1 MNDAALGALPSAPV
15 RPSGRK
21 VWAWA
26 MWDCGT
32 QPLNTVIITFVFSV
46 YITGS
51 AFSSEND
58 TSIALLVSTMI
69 AGLIVAVLAPVLGQ
83 ASDRTGRTVRN
94 PRWQTWAIALLAAC
108 LFFVAPAPG
117 YLWLG
122 LGLLGVASI
131 VGEIANVNYYALI
144 DQVATKK
151 DVGQVSGFG
160 WGLGY
165 LGGIVA
171 LMLLYFGS
179 IAPEVSLF
187 GVSSHDGLDI
197 RVSMPVCAVWIVG
210 FTIPTFVALRD
221 TPRPP
226 ALPIGILASYRMLW
240 ASLKRLWVED
250 RNTARFLVASALFRD
265 GLSGVFAF
273 GAVLA
278 AQTFGF
284 SAGEVIIFGAAA
296 NVVAGVSTIGF
307 GFLDDHIG
315 PKRVYS
321 PSRLRCV
328 GWAWASSCCM
338 TAARSCFGPWG
349 WPCAPS
355 SGPRSRRPGPSWP
368 ARFPMAVP
376 GRSSVCMPLQ
386 AARFRFLPPPCSGS
400 PSLWVPPSRAQIHP
414 VLRHPRHRRGA
425 RRGAHPHARGHRSC
439 AEPRLMTSRPRLPR
453 ATAG

>member
-26 MWDCGT
+26 MWDWGT

-51 AFSSEND
+51 AFGSEND
-58 TSIALLVSTMI
+58 TSIALSVSTMI

-94 PRWQTWAIALLAAC
+94 LRWQTWAIALLAAC

-151 DVGQVSGFG
+151 DVGRVSGFG

-171 LMLLYFGS
+171 LMLLYFGF
-179 IAPEVSLF
+179 IAPEVGLF

-197 RVSMPVCAVWIVG
+197 RVSMLVCAVWIVG

-307 GFLDDHIG
+307 GFLDDRIG
-315 PKRVYS
+315 PKRVILLS
-321 PSRLRCV
+321 LIALCGLGLGVFLLHDGGQIVFWTLGLAMCAFVGPAQSASRSFL
-328 GWAWASSCCM
+328 
-338 TAARSCFGPWG
+338 ARALPD
-349 WPCAPS
+349 
-355 SGPRSRRPGPSWP
+355 
-368 ARFPMAVP
+368 
-376 GRSSVCMPLQ
+376 GRSGEIFGLYATTGRAIS
-386 AARFRFLPPPCSGS
+386 FLS
-400 PSLWVPPSRAQIHP
+400 PSLFGLAIAVGAAITRSETTQYFGILGIVVVLVAGLILMLAVTDP
-414 VLRHPRHRRGA
+414 VQS
-425 RRGAHPHARGHRSC
+425 HA
-439 AEPRLMTSRPRLPR
+439 
-453 ATAG
+453 